1 MRLRRTTKRRRRAL
15 AAVFAAVCAL
25 ASAGCGGGDGGGE
38 EKPAGPSRSAGQAT
52 GKEPDDKP
60 AARPTEV
67 IGEAKG
73 PDGVVV
79 TLHSAVRDDGGFV
92 TVQGTVTN
100 NGSKSFNAFTWRS
113 KETEL
118 HSQSSLSG
126 ASLIDQAG
134 RKRYL
139 ILRDTDGECLCTT
152 GLVGIKV
159 GESRPVFAQFPAP
172 PDDVTKVDFQLPTL
186 PPIGIEISG

>member
-1 MRLRRTTKRRRRAL
+1 MRPTTRRRWRL
-15 AAVFAAVCAL
+15 LPVVFASACAL
-25 ASAGCGGGDGGGE
+25 VLTGCGGGDGGGDDDGTAA
-38 EKPAGPSRSAGQAT
+38 PTRTAPRAT
-52 GKEPDDKP
+52 GDPGPAP

-67 IGEAKG
+67 IGEARG
-73 PDGVVV
+73 PAGVVV
-79 TLHSAVRDDGGFV
+79 TLHSAVRDEGGFV

-100 NGSKSFNAFTWRS
+100 RGSKSFNALTWRS

-126 ASLIDQAG
+126 ASLVDQAG

-172 PDDVTKVDFQLPTL
+172 PKDVTEVDFHLPAM
-186 PPIGIEISG
+186 PPIRVELTG